1 MDDDNDNDGDDD
13 KTSTDTCG
21 VTGPTLSA
29 LCIVSHTILILPTFH
44 PPLTEEDM
52 NGCLISQGLHTIT
65 EP

>member
-1 MDDDNDNDGDDD
+1 MADDDDDGDD

-29 LCIVSHTILILPTFH
+29 LCIVSNTILILPTFF

-52 NGCLISQGLHTIT
+52 NG
-65 EP
+65 

>member
-1 MDDDNDNDGDDD
+1 MESIFPVLPGESVADDDDDGDD

-29 LCIVSHTILILPTFH
+29 LCIVSNTILILPTFL

-52 NGCLISQGLHTIT
+52 NG
-65 EP
+65 